1 MAEYQKMHL
10 SVLLKHYKRAD
21 IQQAI
26 VDAADR
32 KEIALSYG
40 GTGYGKR
47 PDTLAYPRDVLEM
60 VKQGGTS
67 FHCSEELW
75 SNPLQITTGMRP
87 DEYNSI
93 RIGWDLILDIDCKEL
108 EYSKIAADILVQAL
122 QHYGIK
128 CISVKFSGNHGFHIG
143 VPFETFPEVI
153 NHNGKTTPVK
163 NLFPE
168 GPRKIASYLQGMIR
182 DILGR
187 KLLERDPPTIIA
199 EKAGKKME
207 EIIKGGKFDP
217 FAVLAIDT
225 VLIASRHLYRM
236 PYSLNEKSGL
246 VSVVIRPE
254 DILKFDRSMAVPEKV
269 IPKMKFLER
278 EKAVPN
284 EAKNLFVQ
292 AFDAKVVTTVQVEQ
306 SRISGEKKEFEP
318 VASAIPEQFF
328 PPCIQKII
336 GGLVDGKKRAL
347 LILINFL
354 GSCGWSPENIEKY
367 VTEWNKKNPDPLRDN
382 YVQGQLRYI
391 KTQKK
396 MPPNCDNA
404 AYMKGILVCAPDG
417 FCQKIK
423 NPANYAIQKQRL
435 AAWMAER
442 DANKGKRK
450 KKVEEP
456 AKEKSSEDNK
466 APAPAE
472 KEVTEK

>member
-1 MAEYQKMHL
+1 MADYQKMHL

-21 IQQAI
+21 IQAAI
-26 VDAADR
+26 LNAADR
-32 KEIALSYG
+32 KEIAVSYG

-47 PDTLAYPRDVLEM
+47 PDTISYPKDVLEM

-75 SNPLQITTGMRP
+75 KSPEQIVTGMKP
-87 DEYNSI
+87 EEYNQL
-93 RIGWDLILDIDCKEL
+93 RTGWDLILDIDCKEL
-108 EYSKIAADILVQAL
+108 DYSKIAADLLVQAL

-143 VPFETFPEVI
+143 VPFETFPEFV
-153 NHNGKTTPVK
+153 NYNGKETPVK

-168 GPRKIASYLQGMIR
+168 GPRKIASYLQGMISDVLAKR
-182 DILGR
+182 
-187 KLLERDPPTIIA
+187 LLELDSPTLIA
-199 EKAGKKME
+199 QKSGKTVE
-207 EIIKGGKFDP
+207 EIIKGGRLDP

-246 VSVVIRPE
+246 VSVVIHPE

-269 IPKMKFLER
+269 VPTITFLER
-278 EKAVPN
+278 KKAIPH

-292 AFDAKVVTTVQVEQ
+292 AFDAKVVTTVQVEHN
-306 SRISGEKKEFEP
+306 RLTGERKDFEP
-318 VASAIPEQFF
+318 IASAIPEQFF
-328 PPCIQKII
+328 PPCIQKIA

-354 GSCGWSPENIEKY
+354 GSCGWDASAIEKY
-367 VTEWNKKNPDPLRDN
+367 VTEWNKKNTDPLRDN

-396 MPPNCDNA
+396 LPPNCDNP
-404 AYMKGILVCAPDG
+404 AYMKGILVCDPDG
-417 FCQKIK
+417 FCPKIK
-423 NPANYAIQKQRL
+423 NPANYAIQRQRL

-450 KKVEEP
+450 KKVEELP
-456 AKEKSSEDNK
+456 KEKSSEEVK
-466 APAPAE
+466 THAE
-472 KEVTEK
+472 KKQV

>member
-1 MAEYQKMHL
+1 MADYQKIHL

-26 VDAADR
+26 LEAADR
-32 KEIALSYG
+32 KEIAVSYG

-47 PDTLAYPRDVLEM
+47 PDTIAYPRDILEM

-67 FHCSEELW
+67 FHCSEEIW
-75 SNPLQITTGMRP
+75 SNPLQIVTGMKP
-87 DEYNSI
+87 EEYNNI

-122 QHYGIK
+122 KHYGIK

-143 VPFETFPEVI
+143 IPFEAFPEIV
-153 NHNGKTTPVK
+153 NHNGKPTPVK

-168 GPRKIASYLQGMIR
+168 GPRKIASYLQGMIN
-182 DILGR
+182 DILGK
-187 KLLERDPPTIIA
+187 KLLEQDAPTAIA
-199 EKAGKKME
+199 QKSGKSMD
-207 EIIKGGKFDP
+207 EIIKNGKFNP

-269 IPKMKFLER
+269 VPKMKFLER
-278 EKAVPN
+278 EKAIPD
-284 EAKNLFVQ
+284 EARSLFVQ
-292 AFDAKVVTTVQVEQ
+292 AFDAKVITNIQVDQ
-306 SRISGEKKEFEP
+306 SRISGERKEFEP

-328 PPCIQKII
+328 PPCIQKIA

-354 GSCGWSPENIEKY
+354 GSCGWDPSSIEKY

-382 YVQGQLRYI
+382 YVQGQLRYV

-396 MPPNCDNA
+396 LPPNCDNA

-417 FCQKIK
+417 FCPKIK
-423 NPANYAIQKQRL
+423 NPANYAISKQRL
-435 AAWMAER
+435 MNWMAER

-450 KKVEEP
+450 KKVEEAP
-456 AKEKSSEDNK
+456 KMKDSEAKKEPVPEQT
-466 APAPAE
+466 
-472 KEVTEK
+472 EVTKK